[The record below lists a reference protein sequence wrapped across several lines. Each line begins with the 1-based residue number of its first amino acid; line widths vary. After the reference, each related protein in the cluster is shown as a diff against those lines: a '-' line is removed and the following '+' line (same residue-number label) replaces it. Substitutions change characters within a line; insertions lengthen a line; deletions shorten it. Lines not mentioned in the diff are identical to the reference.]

1 MNKQLYFNLDPDT
14 ADAYGDISDILRD
27 TIKRFDSLNKT
38 VLKTERQLLKF
49 DEINRLVAYEVKEKT
64 AAAAKSTGGSK
75 SSSSKSSTSSKS
87 TGSSK
92 SSSSSKSTGS
102 SSASK
107 KTSQPTTGA
116 TKKNEASVPFY
127 FTIKDILFNWD
138 DLNWDHSPGEKH
150 RVDTHGGRS
159 AEGRAGKAGTE
170 SCTQY

>member
-1 MNKQLYFNLDPDT
+1 MAKYLSFNLDPDT

-27 TIKRFDSLNKT
+27 TIRRFDSLNKT

-49 DEINRLVAYEVKEKT
+49 DEINRLIAYEVKERT

-92 SSSSSKSTGS
+92 SSSSKSTGS